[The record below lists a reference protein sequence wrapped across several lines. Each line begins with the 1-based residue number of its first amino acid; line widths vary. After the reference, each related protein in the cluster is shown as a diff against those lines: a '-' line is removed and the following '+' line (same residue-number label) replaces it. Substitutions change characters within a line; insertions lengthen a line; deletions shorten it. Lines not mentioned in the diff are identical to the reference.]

1 MRMLLL
7 GFLLLSQLAAAQT
20 TVTLSP
26 TIDNSIFSESDN
38 SGGGDDNLFIGIT
51 AAQAQNGQRRALL
64 AFQDLAQIPGGATI
78 TAVELNMAV
87 TRGVGPSIPVAVFE
101 TTSAWTEGTSTPTNA
116 GGAGAP
122 AADGGATWRLATS
135 PNDEWTTQGG
145 DFDPAELTQADVNT
159 SGSVTFPS
167 TAAFVARVQSWVD
180 GETNNGLILISQSS
194 TTRSAKRLG
203 SRENASAANRP
214 TLAVT
219 FTEGASDTPLAASG
233 LWFDAALPG
242 DGFNVIES
250 APAAGKGIAN
260 SITVFYFGY
269 DATGARLWL
278 VSDTV
283 PGPFLQDQTL
293 TLPMLL
299 GGTSGDF
306 QTPAPGSELTN
317 WGTLD
322 VTLSGC
328 TTGVFELSGIDGNKR
343 FEATQLTAVSGISC
357 GETR

>member
-1 MRMLLL
+1 MRLLL
-7 GFLLLSQLAAAQT
+7 LSGLVLSQLASAQT

-26 TIDNSIFSESDN
+26 TIDNSIFSESNN
-38 SGGGDDNLFIGIT
+38 SGGGDDNLFVGVT
-51 AAQAQNGQRRALL
+51 GAQAQNGQRRALI
-64 AFQDLAQIPGGATI
+64 AFQDLAEIPAGATI
-78 TAVELNMAV
+78 TSVELNMAV
-87 TRGVGPSIPVAVFE
+87 TRGVGPPIPVAVFE
-101 TTSAWTEGTSTPTNA
+101 TTSAWTEGSSTPTNA
-116 GGAGAP
+116 GGAGAA

-159 SGSVTFPS
+159 SGTVTFPS
-167 TAAFVARVQSWVD
+167 TDAFVSRVQGWVD
-180 GETNNGLILISQSS
+180 GATNDGLILISQSS
-194 TTRSAKRLG
+194 NTRSAKRLG

-214 TLAVT
+214 TLSVT
-219 FTEGASDTPLAASG
+219 FTEGTSATPLTSSG

-250 APAAGKGIAN
+250 APAAGKGTAN
-260 SITVFYFGY
+260 AITVFYFGY

-283 PGPFLQDQTL
+283 PGPFLQGQTL

-306 QTPAPGSELTN
+306 QTPAPGSELTS

-322 VTLSGC
+322 VTLNDC
-328 TTGVFELSGIDGNKR
+328 TSGVFELSGIDGDKR
-343 FEATQLTAVSGISC
+343 FEASQLTAVSGIDCSLA
-357 GETR
+357 R